1 VAVAARR
8 MVEDENNE
16 PQYGD
21 RVPYVIIRGEP
32 QARLLERAVA
42 PEEMFTTRY
51 VHYIYPSLLL
61 TQTIY
66 NRYVHLD
73 GAYYIS
79 RVLIPPLERIFN
91 LVGADVR
98 AWYDEM
104 PKRIRA
110 DQPDPV
116 VLSPRKGVK
125 EAMVLNRPTIDEHF
139 RSNQCFACGSY
150 TTEGELRCALRTSV
164 HILMCCRDLR
174 RVSPDAARD
183 DDWFAFASAGERRTA
198 SYGTRNMCYM

>member
-1 VAVAARR
+1 

-21 RVPYVIIRGEP
+21 RVPYIIIRGEP
-32 QARLLERAVA
+32 RTRLLERAVA

-51 VHYIYPSLLL
+51 VHYVYPPLLL

-73 GAYYIS
+73 GAYYIT

-110 DQPDPV
+110 DQPEPV
-116 VLSPRKGVK
+116 NLSPRKGVK
-125 EAMVLNRPTIDEHF
+125 ETIALNRPTIDEHF
-139 RSNQCFACGSY
+139 RSNQCLACGAY
-150 TTEGELRCALRTSV
+150 TTEGELEMLLRTSV
-164 HILMCCRDLR
+164 HVLMCFRDL
-174 RVSPDAARD
+174 
-183 DDWFAFASAGERRTA
+183 
-198 SYGTRNMCYM
+198 